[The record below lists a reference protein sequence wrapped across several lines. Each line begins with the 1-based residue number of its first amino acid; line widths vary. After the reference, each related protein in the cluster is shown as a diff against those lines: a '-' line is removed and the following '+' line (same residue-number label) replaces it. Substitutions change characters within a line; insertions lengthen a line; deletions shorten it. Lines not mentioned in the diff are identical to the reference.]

1 MDKYNEFA
9 NRYKV
14 RDIQVSRDRRNID
27 YYNYYNTT
35 ASYYADREEFIEME
49 MPRKSFE
56 HLVDIDNDFN
66 KMWREQRDEMYMRK
80 QHPAIAEAYEKYR
93 MLLELYK

>member
-1 MDKYNEFA
+1 MNDRYGEFV
-9 NRYKV
+9 NRYRV
-14 RDIQVSRDRRNID
+14 MNIQVSRDRRNID
-27 YYNYYNTT
+27 YYNTT
-35 ASYYADREEFIEME
+35 ASYYADREEMIEME

-80 QHPAIAEAYEKYR
+80 EHPAIKEAYDKYR